1 MLQALAAKNWALER
15 GDWYGALATLACPA
29 IGIYNPI
36 YKRSA
41 YNYDQQFKKHPG
53 RLVFLYFL
61 VIRWPLV
68 ALLSSDQKV

>member
-1 MLQALAAKNWALER
+1 MAAKNWALEW
-15 GDWYGALATLACPA
+15 GDWLGALATLACPS

-41 YNYDQQFKKHPG
+41 YNYDQQFKKHSVW
-53 RLVFLYFL
+53 LVFLYFL